1 MGATSYTRGPQFE
14 MDQPII
20 QSIQDIDGCLAWA
33 IVDGDL
39 RTALLAALGNPQRL
53 REIALIPCCGEHV
66 GWARAAN
73 ACSGAYFGR
82 RRPGGSSQTGE
93 PTSIGQ
99 VSGHIGHPSKPW
111 RCSTGGTWSF
121 PSLSGGGCPGQV
133 HPRKLKLSAILD
145 PTLDAE
151 VVGMPEAEV
160 ADYEAYKRKFGD
172 FQTPDTDGSKDQL
185 SALSQVIAAGA
196 APYADFSLLFGL
208 FGQRLLR
215 RQTYMAFQLNA
226 ATGEWSRKE
235 QPGPADF
242 HSCYKTWKCYCTAML
257 LLEAC
262 ESERLDAYSKFIRS
276 QVAQFG
282 DEAWS
287 FISQADCRLRSQHMH
302 RLTRQLRAEPQ
313 SGFTEASPWRACCAL
328 AIRDACFWSR
338 ELATPA
344 TLYLARHRREGRG
357 RLRRSRRR
365 GRTAGIKARHRDLQA
380 LQRRQ
385 VRSQKA
391 QGRCKASTSHVRFAW
406 GPNRL
411 WPAPRPTDLKGS
423 RGLPGAR
430 LVQNLTANSFRG
442 TKRPVSPVAPPTAKQ
457 KAVIL
462 RARRMLAV
470 KSKAKKS
477 HLARNAES
485 TSSQDRP
492 PLKRKKVEETAPAP
506 SSSSRPNPSEEK
518 PKDDVVWIRES
529 REH

>member
-1 MGATSYTRGPQFE
+1 
-14 MDQPII
+14 
-20 QSIQDIDGCLAWA
+20 
-33 IVDGDL
+33 
-39 RTALLAALGNPQRL
+39 
-53 REIALIPCCGEHV
+53 
-66 GWARAAN
+66 
-73 ACSGAYFGR
+73 
-82 RRPGGSSQTGE
+82 
-93 PTSIGQ
+93 
-99 VSGHIGHPSKPW
+99 
-111 RCSTGGTWSF
+111 
-121 PSLSGGGCPGQV
+121 
-133 HPRKLKLSAILD
+133 
-145 PTLDAE
+145 
-151 VVGMPEAEV
+151 MPEAEV

-242 HSCYKTWKCYCTAML
+242 HSCYKTWKCYRTAML